1 MAAAFTLEAILS
13 LNTKQ
18 FEKGMSDAKGKVN
31 SFGGLLKSGLGAAA
45 KAGAAAV
52 GAASTA
58 IVAIGKQAVTAY
70 GEYEQL
76 VGGIET
82 LFGDAQVA
90 VLKNASQA
98 FKTAGLSANEY
109 METVTSFSASLLQSL
124 GGDTEA
130 AAQYADMAVRDM
142 SDNANKMGT
151 DMSAI
156 QNAYQGF
163 AKQNYTMLDNLKLG
177 YGGTKTEM
185 ERLITD
191 AEKLN
196 KSFKAQRDKNG
207 DLTMSYADIVDA
219 IHIVQENM
227 GITGTTAEEASSTI
241 QGSIA
246 SAKAAY
252 ENWVTGLADE
262 NADIEELTNQL
273 FDSIETAANNILP
286 VVETVLA
293 NIGASLATKLP
304 ELLTNAVAFVLE
316 HLPDIL
322 ALGLSLLG
330 ALLEGIQ
337 QGFEKLLPLIG
348 EWIQQ
353 NIIAPAEAK
362 IQEFINVGQKIVDN
376 IKAGIDRAWSG
387 LVSWFEG
394 LWNSLFGNRTVN
406 VNVNRTGGDY
416 YAIGLDYVPANGF
429 PAILHRGEAVLTAR
443 EADEWRRGQSASGG
457 GDTIIN
463 QYIETKPQSPV
474 ELAAATASYFEQA
487 RWALA

>member
-1 MAAAFTLEAILS
+1 MATAFTLEAL
-13 LNTKQ
+13 LTLDTKQ
-18 FEKGMSDAKGKVN
+18 FDKGVSETKGKVN
-31 SFGGLLKSGLGAAA
+31 NLSGLLKSGLGAAA

-52 GAASTA
+52 TAASGA
-58 IVAIGKQAVTAY
+58 IVALTKQSVNAY
-70 GEYEQL
+70 KNYEQL
-76 VGGIET
+76 VGGVET

-163 AKQNYTMLDNLKLG
+163 AKSNYTMLDNLKLG

-227 GITGTTAEEASSTI
+227 GITGTTAKEASSTI
-241 QGSIA
+241 EGSIN

-252 ENWVTGLADE
+252 QNWITGLADD
-262 NADIEELTNQL
+262 NADIDELTNQL
-273 FDSIETAANNILP
+273 FESIETAAGNILP

-293 NIGASLATKLP
+293 NIGASLSTKLP
-304 ELLTNAVAFVLE
+304 ELLTQAVSFVLE

-322 ALGLSLLG
+322 SLGISLLG

-337 QGFEKLLPLIG
+337 QGFEKLLPLVG
-348 EWIQQ
+348 QWIHE
-353 NIIAPAEAK
+353 NIISPAEAK
-362 IQEFINVGQKIVDN
+362 VEEFVNVGQKVVDK
-376 IKAGIDRAWSG
+376 IEQGIQNAWSG
-387 LVSWFEG
+387 LVSWFNG
-394 LWNSLFGNRTVN
+394 LWNSLFGNRDVT

-416 YAIGLDYVPANGF
+416 YAIGMDYVPANGF
-429 PAILHRGEAVLTAR
+429 PAILHKGEAVLTAR
-443 EADEWRRGQSASGG
+443 EADEWRRGQSNDNGV
-457 GDTIIN
+457 TIN
-463 QYIETKPQSPV
+463 QYIETRPQSPV
-474 ELAAATASYFEQA
+474 EVAAATAAYFEQA